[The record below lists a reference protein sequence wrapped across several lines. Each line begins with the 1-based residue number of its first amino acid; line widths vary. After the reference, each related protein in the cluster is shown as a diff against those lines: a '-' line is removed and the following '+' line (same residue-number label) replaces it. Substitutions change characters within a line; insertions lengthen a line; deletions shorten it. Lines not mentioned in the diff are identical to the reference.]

1 MTRLAITEHERVKQ
15 RDEGFT
21 LIELMFASVYLAVGL
36 LAIAAM
42 VDMALSRNVDARR
55 LTVATNLA
63 TEMIER
69 IRFNA
74 PANATSIVGVGY
86 PYHNIQVCNY
96 ACTGGSAPGN
106 STANVTANGDYNQW
120 LGHLS
125 ATDSSGQLMLP
136 NAIGTITSTAV
147 ANPATLQQV
156 QITVTIQWTTGIRNP
171 TLNLTTLVAPL

>member
-1 MTRLAITEHERVKQ
+1 MARLAITEHERVKQ

-69 IRFNA
+69 IRFNS
-74 PANATSIVGVGY
+74 PTNATSIVGFGY
-86 PYHNIQVCNY
+86 PYHNIQACNY
-96 ACTGGSAPGN
+96 ACTGGPLRETRRAIRRPMAITTSGWPTCQPPIPRG
-106 STANVTANGDYNQW
+106 SSCSPTAW
-120 LGHLS
+120 ERS
-125 ATDSSGQLMLP
+125 
-136 NAIGTITSTAV
+136 
-147 ANPATLQQV
+147 LQQ
-156 QITVTIQWTTGIRNP
+156 P
-171 TLNLTTLVAPL
+171 

>member
-1 MTRLAITEHERVKQ
+1 MARLAITEHERVKQ

-55 LTVATNLA
+55 LTVATNLG

-69 IRFNA
+69 IRFNS
-74 PANATSIVGVGY
+74 PANAASIVAVGY
-86 PYHNIQVCNY
+86 PYHNIQACNY

-106 STANVTANGDYNQW
+106 STGNPTANGDYNQW
-120 LGHLS
+120 LAHLS
-125 ATDSSGQLMLP
+125 ATDSSGQLLLP
-136 NAIGTITSTAV
+136 NGMGTVTSTAV
-147 ANPATLQQV
+147 ANPPDLQQV
-156 QITVTIQWTTGIRNP
+156 QITVTIRWSTGIRQP
-171 TLNLTTLVAPL
+171 TITMTTMVAPL

>member
-1 MTRLAITEHERVKQ
+1 MARLAITEHERVKQ

-69 IRFNA
+69 IRFNS
-74 PANATSIVGVGY
+74 PTNATSIVGFGY
-86 PYHNIQVCNY
+86 PYHNIQACNY
-96 ACTGGSAPGN
+96 ACTGGRAIRRPMAITTSGWPTCQPPIPRGSSCCPAP
-106 STANVTANGDYNQW
+106 
-120 LGHLS
+120 
-125 ATDSSGQLMLP
+125 
-136 NAIGTITSTAV
+136 
-147 ANPATLQQV
+147 
-156 QITVTIQWTTGIRNP
+156 
-171 TLNLTTLVAPL
+171 